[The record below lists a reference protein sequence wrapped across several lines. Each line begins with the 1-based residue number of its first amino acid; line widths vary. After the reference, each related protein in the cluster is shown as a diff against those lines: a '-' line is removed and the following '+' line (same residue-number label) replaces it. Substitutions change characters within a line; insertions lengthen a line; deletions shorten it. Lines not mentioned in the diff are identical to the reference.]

1 MKKKKFTLI
10 ELLVVIAII
19 AILAAMLLPAL
30 NKARESAKRSNC
42 LSNLKQLGN
51 GVAFYINDYENYLL
65 PGNASH
71 GFWMSN
77 DSGVLQYLGYLAH
90 CNYINDVNMYLC
102 PGTVPG
108 VYLRDAKKL
117 YKARDWKK
125 QTHTNTKCFVT
136 YTARFIAAGPKK
148 LEKWLKADYGNPG
161 RDNLSYIACLIM
173 DRDNP
178 GSGYHSNPHNSEGA
192 NISRLDGSAV
202 WYNKFYSQN
211 NCDWDGSRYNFFRG
225 ADRDL

>member
-1 MKKKKFTLI
+1 MKRKFTLI

-30 NKARESAKRSNC
+30 NKARASAKRSNC

-65 PGNASH
+65 PGNASDA
-71 GFWMSN
+71 FWLAN
-77 DSGVLQYLGYLAH
+77 GNLQYLGYLVH

-102 PGTVPG
+102 PGTTPG
-108 VYLRDAKKL
+108 VYLRDAQKL
-117 YKARDWKK
+117 FKARDWTKYS
-125 QTHTNTKCFVT
+125 QANTNSYVT
-136 YTARFIAAGPKK
+136 YTARFISNGPRK

-161 RDNLSYIACLIM
+161 RENLSYIACLIM

-178 GSGYHSNPHNSEGA
+178 GSGYHSNPHNAEGA

-202 WYNKFYSQN
+202 WYNKYYSQK
-211 NCDWDGSRYNFFRG
+211 NCDYDGSRYNFFRG